1 MHNLKSCK
9 KAPTL
14 QGTCPPDSAMQRL
27 PSLKAVS
34 YFAVA
39 AKLQSF
45 TAAAQELFVT
55 QAAVSRMIQ
64 SLEEELGMQLF
75 ERKGRWISLTP
86 AGRAYHLAVSEGL
99 DLIAAA
105 STQARQCRDN
115 GTLTLVANRG
125 FATLWLVRHLSDFRQ
140 QHPQV
145 YLTLLDDGANPQA
158 RRESAEVTI
167 RFGTPPW
174 PGEVATRLPVGPEIG
189 VVCAPSVLAG
199 RHLRHPKDLGT
210 LPLLSYGGGRYD
222 RWGEFFRHFGESAP
236 DLEHSTRFIQLLTLR
251 EAALSGLGIALVPLF
266 LFEEDLAS
274 GRLVLAIPQTMQSA
288 DGYYITHAKGAD
300 KDGKVQSF
308 KRWLLART
316 RSNVKRT
323 ASLT

>member
-1 MHNLKSCK
+1 
-9 KAPTL
+9 
-14 QGTCPPDSAMQRL
+14 MQRL
-27 PSLKAVS
+27 PSLKAVN

-39 AKLQSF
+39 ARLQSF
-45 TAAAQELFVT
+45 TAAARELFVT

-86 AGRAYHLAVSEGL
+86 AGQAYHRAVSEGL

-105 STQARQCRDN
+105 SAQARQCRDT
-115 GTLTLVANRG
+115 GVLTLVANRG
-125 FATLWLVRHLSDFRQ
+125 FASLWLVRHLSDFKQ

-158 RRESAEVTI
+158 RSDAAEVTI
-167 RFGTPPW
+167 RFGSPPW
-174 PGEVATRLPVGPEIG
+174 AGEVAARLPVGPEIG
-189 VVCAPSVLAG
+189 VVCVPSLLAG
-199 RHLRHPKDLGT
+199 QHLNHPKDLST
-210 LPLLSYGGGRYD
+210 LPLLSYAGGRYD
-222 RWGEFFRHFGESAP
+222 RWGEFFRHFEEPAP
-236 DLEHSTRFIQLLTLR
+236 DLAHSTRFIHLLTLR

-274 GRLVLAIPQTMQSA
+274 GRLVLAIPQTMESA

-300 KDGKVQSF
+300 KDGKVLSF

-316 RSNVKRT
+316 RSHVKR
-323 ASLT
+323 AGGLA